1 MIIIHEYPD
10 KQTTN
15 SISIYIYIYTSISW
29 LMSSDF
35 DVQKQQLLASPN
47 FFRLTFSRASSFILS
62 LSFYNMSVVAL
73 RTSPTFGVQSLT
85 ARFGP
90 QTLPNGNRM
99 VLGSYRTS
107 AQVQCNLSISN
118 LSQCVP

>member
-62 LSFYNMSVVAL
+62 LSL
-73 RTSPTFGVQSLT
+73 
-85 ARFGP
+85 
-90 QTLPNGNRM
+90 
-99 VLGSYRTS
+99 
-107 AQVQCNLSISN
+107 
-118 LSQCVP
+118 